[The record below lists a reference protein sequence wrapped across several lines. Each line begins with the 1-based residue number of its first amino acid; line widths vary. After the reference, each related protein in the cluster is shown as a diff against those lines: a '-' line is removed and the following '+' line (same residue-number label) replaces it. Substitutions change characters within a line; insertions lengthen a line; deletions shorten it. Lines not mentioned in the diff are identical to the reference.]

1 MASIRG
7 SGAALREALMGA
19 RFAWRLPRHL
29 RRGLGVSEARV
40 TLRRRLERREHAFL
54 AVAAEAV
61 YGHRASPYRPLLEA
75 DGCEYGDLVRLV
87 EGDGVEGALRALLR
101 RGST

>member
-1 MASIRG
+1 
-7 SGAALREALMGA
+7 
-19 RFAWRLPRHL
+19 
-29 RRGLGVSEARV
+29 V

-61 YGHRASPYRPLLEA
+61 YGHRASPYRLLEA
-75 DGCEYGDLVRLV
+75 AGCEYGDLVRLV